1 MDEMNKAM
9 TWKPGRIAVVGDIM
23 VDRYWSGDVDRISP
37 EAPVP
42 VVLVKHKEDRL
53 GGAANVALNGAC
65 LGATVDL
72 VGVVGN
78 DDGARIIKAIAAKA
92 NVIANLITDE
102 GYETTVKLRVLGRRQ
117 QMVRLDFESRPNAD
131 AIAAQHEVL
140 SALLPD
146 VNVLVISDYAK
157 GGLAAVEQLIDAAR
171 KHNVIVIV
179 DPKGSD
185 YRRYS
190 GATVIT
196 PNRGELMAVVG
207 PWIDEGDLTKKAQRL
222 REDLGIETLLL
233 TRSEEGM
240 SVFNQYGVRH
250 YPTEARAVFDVSGAG
265 DTVVATLAVCLSAN
279 MDIETA
285 VPIAN
290 RAAGVVVG
298 KVGTATVSVEELFG
312 VE

>member
-1 MDEMNKAM
+1 
-9 TWKPGRIAVVGDIM
+9 
-23 VDRYWSGDVDRISP
+23 
-37 EAPVP
+37 
-42 VVLVKHKEDRL
+42 
-53 GGAANVALNGAC
+53 
-65 LGATVDL
+65 
-72 VGVVGN
+72 
-78 DDGARIIKAIAAKA
+78 
-92 NVIANLITDE
+92 
-102 GYETTVKLRVLGRRQ
+102 
-117 QMVRLDFESRPNAD
+117 
-131 AIAAQHEVL
+131 L

-146 VNVLVISDYAK
+146 VDVLVISDYAK

-171 KHNVIVIV
+171 KHNVVVIV

-207 PWIDEGDLTKKAQRL
+207 PWVDENDLTQKAQRL

-265 DTVVATLAVCLSAN
+265 DTVVATLAACLAAN
-279 MDIETA
+279 MSLEEA

-290 RAAGVVVG
+290 KAAGIVVG
-298 KVGTATVSVEELFG
+298 KVGTATVSKDELFG
-312 VE
+312 RECADGQ